1 MSKLYVAYG
10 SNLNLKQMAYRC
22 PTATLVGT
30 GVIDNYELQFKG
42 MPTGAYA
49 TIAPCKGKSVPV
61 AVWDIKQKFGL
72 PSSNYYYTVLQGYH
86 DCNLDD
92 SVFKD
97 AVKNSADRF
106 VEEQNSEPNLF
117 DDEGFDMGGM
127 KL

>member
-1 MSKLYVAYG
+1 MMNNGEELYAMVYIMD
-10 SNLNLKQMAYRC
+10 L
-22 PTATLVGT
+22 
-30 GVIDNYELQFKG
+30 
-42 MPTGAYA
+42 
-49 TIAPCKGKSVPV
+49 
-61 AVWDIKQKFGL
+61 KQKFGL